1 MRSDPRTWSAVA
13 AVLFLA
19 MTAGPVR
26 AADIKML
33 GSPAIR
39 EAYNEIVPHFEKATG
54 HKVITTWA
62 GTNDVMKRIGG
73 GETVDV
79 VILASYALD
88 ELIKQGK
95 LTASSRTNLVKSG
108 VGVAVRA
115 GAPRID
121 ISSGESIKEA
131 LLKANSLAYSSGPSG
146 VYLAGLM
153 EKWGIAEQIKPKLK
167 VVTTGEPVGLLVARG
182 EAEIGFQQVSEL
194 LPVKGIDYLGPLP
207 PDIQQVTVF
216 AAAVHSA
223 AAQPE
228 AARALINFIA
238 SPEALPAI
246 KKSGMEPG

>member
-121 ISSGESIKEA
+121 ISSGESIKVA

>member
-19 MTAGPVR
+19 MTTGPVR

-167 VVTTGEPVGLLVARG
+167 VVTTGEPVGQLVARG

-207 PDIQQVTVF
+207 ADIQQVTVF